1 MKPENFDKIKE
12 LIDQRNEIEFTL
24 SQILGAQSKCVSI
37 VFNFGSK
44 KEVHSALVASE
55 FEDKYEALALNYRN
69 NVVAELK
76 ADIANIDAK
85 LLEL

>member
-1 MKPENFDKIKE
+1 MKPENFEQIKQ

-24 SQILGAQSKCVSI
+24 SQILGAQPKCVSI
-37 VFNFGSK
+37 QFNCGPK
-44 KEVHSALVASE
+44 KEVHTALIASE
-55 FEDKYEALALNYRN
+55 FEDKYEALALNYRI
-69 NVVAELK
+69 NVVAELR